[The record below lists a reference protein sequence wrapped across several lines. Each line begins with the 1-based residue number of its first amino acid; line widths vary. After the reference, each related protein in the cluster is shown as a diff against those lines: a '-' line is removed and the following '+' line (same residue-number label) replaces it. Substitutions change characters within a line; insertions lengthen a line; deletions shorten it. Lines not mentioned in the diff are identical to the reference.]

1 VRLPRGWAK
10 TSLAEIALINPK
22 NPDRIPEDIE
32 EVSFIPMASVE
43 AGTGRLHTDETRKWG
58 AVKKGYKRFQD
69 GDVLFAKITPCM
81 ENGKTALAH
90 GLKGGVAAGS
100 TEYHV
105 LRPTL
110 AVRDKL
116 LMYYLLQESVRR
128 DARAQMTGT
137 AGQLRVPRSFLEE
150 RALSLPPLPE
160 QQRIVEAIESY
171 LSRLDAAVALLER
184 VQRNLKRYRVSVLKA
199 AVEGRL
205 VPTEAELAKK
215 EGRSYESASELLK
228 RILVER
234 RKKWIEN
241 AAEKARAKAEK
252 KAREAGKPWAHADDI
267 KTLEKERAKAA
278 KKYKEPAAPDLS
290 ALGAQAGT
298 STLPALPEGWCWATL
313 PQLGELNRGKSKH
326 RPRND
331 PRLLGGPYPFIQT
344 GDVRHSDGFI
354 STHEAT
360 YSEFGLAQS
369 RLWPAG
375 TLCITIAANIA
386 ETGILSMPAC
396 FPDSVVGFLNES
408 MPTLTRFVEFFLRTA
423 KRELE
428 RYAPATAQKNINL
441 QVLSS
446 LAIPLPPQVEQ
457 VRIVSQ
463 LDQLLSTVAQSTCA
477 FTDSIQRANRL
488 RQSILKWAF
497 EGKLVE
503 QDPNDLPAPRPGN
516 WFVYALECDDGSI
529 YIGQTENIEERWKL
543 HARGKGA
550 EWTKRHPPVKLV
562 HWEEFDSLE
571 DAVKREKELKTGF
584 GRKWLKREYA
594 AGRTRQ
600 AGEPA
605 SVLLERI
612 KAERESMQP
621 RKRRRTI
628 TKKKDE
634 PTKHDEQLN
643 LLGGSNR

>member
-1 VRLPRGWAK
+1 MD
-10 TSLAEIALINPK
+10 N
-22 NPDRIPEDIE
+22 
-32 EVSFIPMASVE
+32 VE
-43 AGTGRLHTDETRKWG
+43 AQTTRLLGTVPATT
-58 AVKKGYKRFQD
+58 VKSSATHFKA
-69 GDVLFAKITPCM
+69 GDVLY
-81 ENGKTALAH
+81 GR
-90 GLKGGVAAGS
+90 
-100 TEYHV
+100 
-105 LRPTL
+105 LRPYLNKVICVNFEGL
-110 AVRDKL
+110 ASAEFIPLSAPKGVVPEFLKYRLNSAEFVAFTSKL
-116 LMYYLLQESVRR
+116 
-128 DARAQMTGT
+128 DTGDRP
-137 AGQLRVPRSFLEE
+137 RVDYDQIGEFQFH
-150 RALSLPPLPE
+150 LPPTRT
-160 QQRIVEAIESY
+160 QHRIVKAIESY
-171 LSRLDAAVALLER
+171 LTRLDAAVALLER
-184 VQRNLKRYRVSVLKA
+184 VQRNLKRYRASVLKA
-199 AVEGRL
+199 TVEGRL
-205 VPTEAELAKK
+205 VPTEAELARK
-215 EGRSYESASELLK
+215 EGRDYEPASELLK

-241 AAEKARAKAEK
+241 AAEKARAKTEK
-252 KAREAGKPWAHADDI
+252 KAREAGKPWTHADDI

-278 KKYKEPAAPDLS
+278 KKYKEPAAPDT
-290 ALGAQAGT
+290 AN
-298 STLPALPEGWCWATL
+298 LPGLPEGWCWTRLEQLSYITGGITKNAKRLAL
-313 PQLGELNRGKSKH
+313 PMQAPYLRVANVYADELRLKEIKKIGVTEDEFS
-326 RPRND
+326 RTVLETND
-331 PRLLGGPYPFIQT
+331 LLVVEGNGSIEQI
-344 GDVRHSDGFI
+344 GRVALWNGSI
-354 STHEAT
+354 SGCCHQNHLIKA
-360 YSEFGLAQS
+360 
-369 RLWPAG
+369 
-375 TLCITIAANIA
+375 
-386 ETGILSMPAC
+386 
-396 FPDSVVGFLNES
+396 
-408 MPTLTRFVEFFLRTA
+408 RFVV
-423 KRELE
+423 RELA
-428 RYAPATAQKNINL
+428 RWALTWLLSTAGRAQIMRVASSTSGLHTLNISKVSAL
-441 QVLSS
+441 PL
-446 LAIPLPPQVEQ
+446 PLPPQAEARRLILEIDRVFSLANASA
-457 VRIVSQ
+457 R
-463 LDQLLSTVAQSTCA
+463 LLKSLVDRS
-477 FTDSIQRANRL
+477 SRL